1 MKRLEFVKLSERWYI
16 DIPWIGDVND
26 LQMVDGADEL
36 LDEIAEGR
44 RIVRIIA
51 TISDNISKPDYIL
64 EKIKEDNMG
73 GTYTITGITNVKQ
86 LWLCNVTKLIFK
98 NFPNKIY
105 IYK

>member
-1 MKRLEFVKLSERWYI
+1 MIELEFMRLSNRWFI
-16 DIPWIGDVND
+16 NIPYNGDAND

-73 GTYTITGITNVKQ
+73 GTYTITGSVKQ
-86 LWLCNVTKLIFK
+86 LWLCNVTKLIFN
-98 NFPNKIY
+98 NFPNQIY

>member
-64 EKIKEDNMG
+64 EKTKEDNMG

>member
-1 MKRLEFVKLSERWYI
+1 MKELEFMKLSNRWFINIPYEG
-16 DIPWIGDVND
+16 DIND

-44 RIVRIIA
+44 RIVRIIV
-51 TISDNISKPDYIL
+51 TTSDNISKPDYIL

-73 GTYTITGITNVKQ
+73 GTYTITGDVKQ

-98 NFPNKIY
+98 NFPNQIY

>member
-1 MKRLEFVKLSERWYI
+1 MKELEFINLSNRWFI
-16 DIPWIGDVND
+16 NIPYEGEIND
-26 LQMVDGADEL
+26 LEMVDGADEL

-64 EKIKEDNMG
+64 EKLKEDNMG
-73 GTYTITGITNVKQ
+73 GTYTIIGITNVKQ

>member
-1 MKRLEFVKLSERWYI
+1 MIELEFMRLSNRWFI
-16 DIPWIGDVND
+16 NIPYNGDVND

-73 GTYTITGITNVKQ
+73 GTYTITGSVKQ
-86 LWLCNVTKLIFK
+86 LWLCNVTKLIFN
-98 NFPNKIY
+98 NFPNQIY

>member
-1 MKRLEFVKLSERWYI
+1 MKELEFINLSNRWFINIPYEG
-16 DIPWIGDVND
+16 DIND

-44 RIVRIIA
+44 RIIRIVV
-51 TISDNISKPDYIL
+51 TTSDSISKPDYIL

-73 GTYTITGITNVKQ
+73 GTYTIIGDVKQ
-86 LWLCNVTKLIFK
+86 LWLCNVTKLIFE

>member
-1 MKRLEFVKLSERWYI
+1 MIELEFMRLSNRWFI
-16 DIPWIGDVND
+16 NIPYDDDVND
-26 LQMVDGADEL
+26 LQMVDGADKL

-51 TISDNISKPDYIL
+51 TTSDNISKPDYIL

-73 GTYTITGITNVKQ
+73 GTYTITGVTNVKQ
-86 LWLCNVTKLIFK
+86 LWLCTKLIFN
-98 NFPNKIY
+98 NFPNQIY

>member
-1 MKRLEFVKLSERWYI
+1 MKELEFMKLSNRWFINISYDGEI
-16 DIPWIGDVND
+16 ND

-44 RIVRIIA
+44 RIVRIVV
-51 TISDNISKPDYIL
+51 TTSDNISKPDYIL

-73 GTYTITGITNVKQ
+73 GTYIVIGESNVKQ
-86 LWLCNVTKLIFK
+86 IWLCSVTKLIFK
-98 NFPNKIY
+98 NFPNQIY

>member
-1 MKRLEFVKLSERWYI
+1 MIELEFMRLSNRWFI
-16 DIPWIGDVND
+16 NIPYNGDVND
-26 LQMVDGADEL
+26 LQMVDGADKL

-51 TISDNISKPDYIL
+51 TIFNNISEPDYIL

-73 GTYTITGITNVKQ
+73 GTYTITGVTNVKQ
-86 LWLCNVTKLIFK
+86 LWLCNVTKLIFQ
-98 NFPNKIY
+98 NFPNQIY